1 MRHSVLP
8 LFGALALSLT
18 GAALLGAQQLSQAAP
33 PASHSDVSV
42 AFRFGT
48 PGFGLEVGKLL
59 TGHIAARVGVNYY
72 KISTTKSQS
81 DISYAASLKLHALAV
96 LIDLYPG
103 QRGGFHFTG
112 GIVTNPL
119 TITATGQPSSGSYTI
134 NGSTYSSSQVGI
146 LTAQGKFPGAS
157 PYLGWGF
164 RHAGEQR
171 EGDQVPVRPGC
182 GDREADD
189 LADRYR
195 GRKRPDSSGR
205 SASPSEQDPRRRR
218 QVLEGVPGVGVRAG
232 VSLLSRG
239 GGR

>member
-59 TGHIAARVGVNYY
+59 TGHVAARVGVNYY

-134 NGSTYSSSQVGI
+134 NGNTYSSSQVGI

-157 PYLGWGF
+157 PYLGLGF
-164 RHAGEQR
+164 GTPA
-171 EGDQVPVRPGC
+171 
-182 GDREADD
+182 
-189 LADRYR
+189 
-195 GRKRPDSSGR
+195 SSGR
-205 SASPSEQDPRRRR
+205 AIKLLFDLGAVIGKPTISLTATGAASDPTLAADL
-218 QVLEGVPGVGVRAG
+218 QAQANKTQGDVDKYLKVYPVLAFGLAYRF
-232 VSLLSRG
+232 
-239 GGR
+239 